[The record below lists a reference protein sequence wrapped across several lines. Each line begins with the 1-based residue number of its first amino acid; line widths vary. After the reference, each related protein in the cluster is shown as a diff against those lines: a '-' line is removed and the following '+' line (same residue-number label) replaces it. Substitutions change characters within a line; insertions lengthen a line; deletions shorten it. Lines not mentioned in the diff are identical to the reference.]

1 VKRCFYFLI
10 FGTGVLL
17 GGTEGLQEQRFGK
30 RDFIEYQPGCL
41 PIVIAVPHGGRER
54 PEDIPDRTFGV
65 TAMDANTQE
74 LGRKMAEEMN
84 KRTGATPALVICHLH
99 RSKLDANRDLAEAA
113 QGSAEAETAWHEHH
127 QFIEQ
132 ACQSAVARHG
142 FAFFIDLHGHSH
154 PEARVELGYLH
165 SPEDLASCPD
175 RIASGPFADAGSL
188 AWMAGRVRGGYADL
202 LHGSQSLGALLE
214 ERGFLATPSPRMP
227 VPSVPFFRGGYTVS
241 RHCKAAFKV
250 AGVQIEANRP
260 KLRDS
265 EENRQ
270 RFAAALCSALDA
282 FLITHLQVGLRGQ
295 RSDESTLKKR

>member
-84 KRTGATPALVICHLH
+84 KRTGASPALVICHLH

-113 QGSAEAETAWHEHH
+113 QGCAEAETAWHEHH

-142 FAFFIDLHGHSH
+142 FAFLIDLHGHSH
-154 PEARVELGYLH
+154 AEARVELGYLH
-165 SPEDLASCPD
+165 SPAELADCPD
-175 RIASGPFADAGSL
+175 RIASGLFADAGSL
-188 AWMAGRVRGGYADL
+188 AWMAERVSGEYADL
-202 LHGSQSLGALLE
+202 LYGRHSLGALLE

-227 VPSVPFFRGGYTVS
+227 VPSMPFFRGGYTVA
-241 RHCKAAFKV
+241 RHCKPELKV
-250 AGVQIEANRP
+250 VGVQIEANRP
-260 KLRDS
+260 KLRDT

-282 FLITHLQVGLRGQ
+282 FLITHLQVGLLGQ
-295 RSDESTLKKR
+295 PSE